1 MPLRVEVVRD
11 DAHAEARAIA
21 VTLDLILV
29 VPHADARRTRLLPQ
43 LLPQPRVVVGDEDG
57 LLISKV
63 DRELLVRHAVPP
75 RYLLG
80 RGAHHPRARRTGWRA
95 NALRVG
101 LPLSVDKGGR
111 DAPGVGCATPG
122 VRGMTPAASL
132 SRYRRRIP
140 GRHHGDMTAHA
151 HDRQLF
157 ERFCMLRDLYRRRG
171 PRDRAGIMSIE
182 DAIRY
187 AELLLARSAAST
199 V

>member
-1 MPLRVEVVRD
+1 
-11 DAHAEARAIA
+11 
-21 VTLDLILV
+21 
-29 VPHADARRTRLLPQ
+29 
-43 LLPQPRVVVGDEDG
+43 
-57 LLISKV
+57 
-63 DRELLVRHAVPP
+63 
-75 RYLLG
+75 
-80 RGAHHPRARRTGWRA
+80 
-95 NALRVG
+95 
-101 LPLSVDKGGR
+101 
-111 DAPGVGCATPG
+111 
-122 VRGMTPAASL
+122 MTPAASL

-157 ERFCMLRDLYRRRG
+157 VRFCMLRVLDRRRG

>member
-1 MPLRVEVVRD
+1 
-11 DAHAEARAIA
+11 
-21 VTLDLILV
+21 
-29 VPHADARRTRLLPQ
+29 
-43 LLPQPRVVVGDEDG
+43 
-57 LLISKV
+57 
-63 DRELLVRHAVPP
+63 
-75 RYLLG
+75 
-80 RGAHHPRARRTGWRA
+80 
-95 NALRVG
+95 
-101 LPLSVDKGGR
+101 
-111 DAPGVGCATPG
+111 
-122 VRGMTPAASL
+122 MTPAASL
-132 SRYRRRIP
+132 SRYRSQIH